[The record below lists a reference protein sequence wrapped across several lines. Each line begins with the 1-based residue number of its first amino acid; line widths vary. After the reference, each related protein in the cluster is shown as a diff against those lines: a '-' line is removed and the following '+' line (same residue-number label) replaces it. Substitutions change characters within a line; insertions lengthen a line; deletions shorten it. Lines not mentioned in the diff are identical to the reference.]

1 MFDEFTEVSIF
12 GNLRDPLKEKIFM
25 TNHYTFKFISVV
37 RLSGVALA
45 VAVLA
50 GCAATSPQAISDPAL
65 KEATAQDAVLMRKD
79 VEAINAPLTLNEA
92 MARALK
98 YNLDRR
104 AKLMEEALALGQVDM
119 ARYDMLPKVL
129 AQVGYSWR
137 DNDRIT
143 NSRDTL
149 TGQPSTNR
157 FISQDRSHNMSEL
170 GMTWSLLDVGLGYRG
185 MRQQEARY
193 LIAGEKRRKAMH
205 LLMQDVRTAYWRAAS
220 AQVLR
225 DDLQKTTA
233 LANVALADARVSEQE
248 RIRNPLESLRY
259 QRQLHEN
266 VRLLESIE
274 QELLSAQVD
283 LANLINAPMGQVI
296 RIAQTDLK
304 NTAAEAVNVP
314 MAKLEEIA
322 LNKNADLRE
331 QHYSGH
337 IAREE
342 VKRTM
347 LRMFPNLT
355 FNYGIKYDSDSYL
368 VNQNWNEAGLQ
379 LSFNLMNIVTGSKQI
394 QLAEAGV
401 ALADQRRM
409 ATHLSVLT
417 QVHLARLQL
426 IHARNQFD
434 RAESIYETDR
444 KIADLMRN
452 RQAVQAQ
459 SKLDVV
465 SNETAAILSL
475 LRRYQA
481 FNQIQAAEN
490 RLLASLGMEPQVG
503 STSDLSLSDLVQQIG
518 QSAAPW
524 TSIASQSAPSTAASG
539 AVKR

>member
-1 MFDEFTEVSIF
+1 MSKNHTSQLVAFSRFT
-12 GNLRDPLKEKIFM
+12 
-25 TNHYTFKFISVV
+25 
-37 RLSGVALA
+37 GVALA
-45 VAVLA
+45 VAILA
-50 GCAATSPQAISDPAL
+50 GCAATPPQALSDKEL
-65 KEATAQDAVLMRKD
+65 KEATANDAVTMRKQVEPITQALTLD
-79 VEAINAPLTLNEA
+79 EAI
-92 MARALK
+92 ARALK

-119 ARYDMLPKVL
+119 ASYDMLPKVL

-143 NSRDTL
+143 NSRDMV

-157 FISQDRSHNMSEL
+157 FISQDRGHNMSEL

-225 DDLQKTTA
+225 SDLKKTIDLASAA
-233 LANVALADARVSEQE
+233 LSDARASEQE
-248 RIRNPLESLRY
+248 RVRNPLESLRY

-274 QELLSAQVD
+274 QELLSSQVD
-283 LANLINAPMGQVI
+283 LAHLINAPLGQVI
-296 RIAQTDLK
+296 VIAQTDLK
-304 NTAAEAVNVP
+304 NTAADAVEVP
-314 MAKLEEIA
+314 LDQLEELA
-322 LNKNADLRE
+322 LNQNADLRE
-331 QHYSGH
+331 QHYSGR

-347 LRMFPNLT
+347 MRMFPNLT

-409 ATHLSVLT
+409 ATQLSVLT
-417 QVHLARLQL
+417 QVHLSRLQL
-426 IHARNQFD
+426 IHARSQFD
-434 RAESIYETDR
+434 RAQAIYETDR

-465 SNETAAILSL
+465 SNESAAILSL

-481 FNQIQAAEN
+481 YNQIQAAEN
-490 RLLASLGMEPQVG
+490 RLLASLGMEPKVG
-503 STSDLSLSDLVQQIG
+503 STSEMSLQELMQQMGQVGSPWKQIK
-518 QSAAPW
+518 QSAGSSVAPK
-524 TSIASQSAPSTAASG
+524 T
-539 AVKR
+539 VVNR